1 MTSFVS
7 GGTLNSTH
15 SLTTA
20 LFMSMTMIPVSS
32 ALEHSVR
39 KWGELTINTWD
50 APNST
55 QSKKHSTSH
64 LSTLTVHATDVAVHG
79 DLLLKATISPS
90 CEETEV
96 W

>member
-7 GGTLNSTH
+7 GGALNSTH

-20 LFMSMTMIPVSS
+20 LFMSMTIMIPVSS

-39 KWGELTINTWD
+39 KWGRLPINTWD

-55 QSKKHSTSH
+55 QSKKPAHHTWAPWQSTPQMSQCMVTCFWKPPYR
-64 LSTLTVHATDVAVHG
+64 LPAKKPKS
-79 DLLLKATISPS
+79 
-90 CEETEV
+90 
-96 W
+96 